1 MSELA
6 TIGDDAAAGA
16 QRTSSATRHQIASLG
31 ELAEAAE
38 RLAAAVVRLT
48 ASTKRFRVDGKS

>member
-1 MSELA
+1 V
-6 TIGDDAAAGA
+6 
-16 QRTSSATRHQIASLG
+16 SLG

-38 RLAAAVVRLT
+38 RLSAAVVRLT

>member
-1 MSELA
+1 MSELSS
-6 TIGDDAAAGA
+6 IGDDAAAGA
-16 QRTSSATRHQIASLG
+16 QRTSSATRNQIASLG

-38 RLAAAVVRLT
+38 RLTAAVVRLT